1 MGRSSNDNVSRKPDG
16 VVRIVAEDNRDAVVC
31 ERCTVADTVIS
42 RLKGLLGKKELR
54 SGDGLLLRPAN
65 MVHTWFMRFA
75 IDVVFVDADMRV
87 VGITHDAGP
96 WRLTGRRAARSVIE
110 LPAGECRRRG
120 IRQGAK
126 LRVEHG
132 S

>member
-1 MGRSSNDNVSRKPDG
+1 MKLGKKNG
-16 VVRIVAEDNRDAVVC
+16 VVRVVSDRDVVLC
-31 ERCTVADTVIS
+31 ERCTVADGPIT
-42 RLKGLLGKKELR
+42 RLKGLLGKRQLA

-65 MVHTWFMRFA
+65 TVHTWFMRFA
-75 IDVVFVDADMRV
+75 IDVVFIDDDLQV

-96 WRLTGRRAARSVIE
+96 WRLTGRRGARSVIE

-120 IRQGAK
+120 IETGAK
-126 LRVEHG
+126 LRFEHG

>member
-1 MGRSSNDNVSRKPDG
+1 MKLGKKNG
-16 VVRIVAEDNRDAVVC
+16 VVRVVSDRDVVLC
-31 ERCTVADTVIS
+31 ERCTVADSPIT
-42 RLKGLLGKKELR
+42 RLKGLLGKRQLA

-75 IDVVFVDADMRV
+75 IDVVFVDDDLQV
-87 VGITHDAGP
+87 VGITHAAGP
-96 WRLTGRRAARSVIE
+96 WRLTGRRGARSVIE

-120 IRQGAK
+120 VETGAM
-126 LRVEHG
+126 LRFEHG